1 MIRKRDIVNM
11 IRRTRKQQV
20 KDYELIQELTDR
32 VDELEQQVADINRKL
47 EPKDGSSNRISE
59 MFPYHVGK

>member
-32 VDELEQQVADINRKL
+32 VDELEQQVAYEIQ
-47 EPKDGSSNRISE
+47 RI
-59 MFPYHVGK
+59 

>member
-20 KDYELIQELTDR
+20 KDYELIQELTER
-32 VDELEQQVADINRKL
+32 VDELEQQVAEINRKL
-47 EPKDGSSNRISE
+47 ELKACRSNRISE